1 MKSNTIKIENRGAV
15 VILSL
20 NRPEVFHSFNR
31 EMSHALLEALST
43 AEEDNN
49 IRAIIIT
56 GSGKAFSAG
65 QDLTEAT
72 AVDGPTIENILNEH
86 YNPLVRSI
94 RSMNKPIIA
103 AVNGIAAGAGANLAL
118 CCDIILASNQ
128 SSFIQAFSKI
138 GLIPDTGGTFFLPR
152 MIGFHRA
159 MAYMMTAEKMNAQE
173 AKDCG
178 LVFKIFDDQNFLEEC
193 IGFATNLANMPTRAL
208 ALTKKALNIS
218 FSNTMDQQL
227 GVELLLQIEASQT
240 HDFKEGIEAFLQKRK
255 PNFIGK

>member
-1 MKSNTIKIENRGAV
+1 MKSNTIKIENRRAV
-15 VILSL
+15 AILSL

-31 EMSHALLEALST
+31 EMSHALLEALSA

-72 AVDGPTIENILNEH
+72 AIDGPTIENILNEH

-159 MAYMMTAEKMNAQE
+159 MAYMMTAEKMSAQE

-178 LVFKIFDDQNFLEEC
+178 LVFKIFDDENFLEEC

>member
-1 MKSNTIKIENRGAV
+1 MKSNTIKIENRRAV
-15 VILSL
+15 AILSL

-159 MAYMMTAEKMNAQE
+159 MAYMMTAEKMSAQE

-218 FSNTMDQQL
+218 LSNTMDQQL

>member
-15 VILSL
+15 AILSL

-31 EMSHALLEALST
+31 EMSHALLEALSI
-43 AEEDNN
+43 AEEDNE

-94 RSMNKPIIA
+94 RSIDKPIIA

-159 MAYMMTAEKMNAQE
+159 MAYMMTAEKMSAQE

-178 LVFKIFDDQNFLEEC
+178 LVFKIFDDQSFLEDC

-218 FSNTMDQQL
+218 LSNTMDQQL

>member
-15 VILSL
+15 AILSL

-65 QDLTEAT
+65 QDLTVAT
-72 AVDGPTIENILNEH
+72 AVDGRTIENILNEH

-178 LVFKIFDDQNFLEEC
+178 LVFKIFDDENFLEEC

-255 PNFIGK
+255 PNFIGN

>member
-15 VILSL
+15 AILSL

-31 EMSHALLEALST
+31 EMSYALLEALST

-178 LVFKIFDDQNFLEEC
+178 LVFKIFDDENFLEEC

-255 PNFIGK
+255 PNFSGK

>member
-15 VILSL
+15 AILSL

-31 EMSHALLEALST
+31 EMSYALLEALST

-178 LVFKIFDDQNFLEEC
+178 LVFKIFDDENFLEEC

>member
-15 VILSL
+15 AILSL

-31 EMSHALLEALST
+31 EMSHALLEALSI
-43 AEEDNN
+43 AEEDNE

-72 AVDGPTIENILNEH
+72 AVDGPTIESILNEH

-94 RSMNKPIIA
+94 RSIDKPIIA

-159 MAYMMTAEKMNAQE
+159 MAYMMTAEKMSAQE

-178 LVFKIFDDQNFLEEC
+178 LVFKIFDDQSFLEDC

-218 FSNTMDQQL
+218 LSNTMDQQL

>member
-1 MKSNTIKIENRGAV
+1 MKSNTIKIENRRAV
-15 VILSL
+15 AILSL

-31 EMSHALLEALST
+31 EMSYALLEALST

-178 LVFKIFDDQNFLEEC
+178 LVFKIFDDENFLEEC

>member
-159 MAYMMTAEKMNAQE
+159 MAYMMTAEKMSAQE

-218 FSNTMDQQL
+218 LSNTMDQQL

>member
-15 VILSL
+15 AILSL

-31 EMSHALLEALST
+31 EMSHALLEALSI
-43 AEEDNN
+43 AEEDNE

>member
-15 VILSL
+15 AILSL

-56 GSGKAFSAG
+56 GSG
-65 QDLTEAT
+65 
-72 AVDGPTIENILNEH
+72 
-86 YNPLVRSI
+86 
-94 RSMNKPIIA
+94 IIA

-159 MAYMMTAEKMNAQE
+159 MAYMMTAEKMSAQE

>member
-15 VILSL
+15 AILSL

-31 EMSHALLEALST
+31 EMSYALLEALST

-159 MAYMMTAEKMNAQE
+159 MAYMMTAEKMSAQE

-178 LVFKIFDDQNFLEEC
+178 LVFKIFDDENFLEEC

>member
-159 MAYMMTAEKMNAQE
+159 MAYMMTAEKMSAQE

>member
-1 MKSNTIKIENRGAV
+1 
-15 VILSL
+15 
-20 NRPEVFHSFNR
+20 
-31 EMSHALLEALST
+31 MSHALLEALST

-159 MAYMMTAEKMNAQE
+159 MAYMMTAEKMSAQE

>member
-15 VILSL
+15 AILSL

-31 EMSHALLEALST
+31 EMSYALLEALST

-159 MAYMMTAEKMNAQE
+159 MAYMMTAEKMSAQE

>member
-1 MKSNTIKIENRGAV
+1 MKSNTIKIENRRAV
-15 VILSL
+15 AILSL

-31 EMSHALLEALST
+31 EMSHALLEALSA

-72 AVDGPTIENILNEH
+72 AIDGPTIENILNEH

-178 LVFKIFDDQNFLEEC
+178 LVFKIFDDENFLEEC

>member
-1 MKSNTIKIENRGAV
+1 MKSNTIKIENRRAV
-15 VILSL
+15 AILSL

-159 MAYMMTAEKMNAQE
+159 MAYMMTAEKMSAQE

>member
-15 VILSL
+15 AILSL

-178 LVFKIFDDQNFLEEC
+178 LVFKIFDDENFLEEC

-255 PNFIGK
+255 PNFSGK

>member
-15 VILSL
+15 AILSL

-178 LVFKIFDDQNFLEEC
+178 LVFKIFDDENFLEEC

>member
-15 VILSL
+15 AILSL

-31 EMSHALLEALST
+31 EMSYALLEALST

-72 AVDGPTIENILNEH
+72 AIDGPTIENILNEH

-178 LVFKIFDDQNFLEEC
+178 LVFKIFDDENFLEEC

>member
-15 VILSL
+15 AILSL

-159 MAYMMTAEKMNAQE
+159 MAYMMTAEKMSAQE

>member
-15 VILSL
+15 AILSL

-193 IGFATNLANMPTRAL
+193 IGFATNLANMPTRVL

>member
-1 MKSNTIKIENRGAV
+1 MKSNTIKIENRRAV
-15 VILSL
+15 AILSL

-31 EMSHALLEALST
+31 EMSHALLEALSA

-72 AVDGPTIENILNEH
+72 AIDGPTIENILNEH

-159 MAYMMTAEKMNAQE
+159 MAYMMTAEKMSAQE

-218 FSNTMDQQL
+218 LSNTMDQQL

>member
-159 MAYMMTAEKMNAQE
+159 MAYMMTAEKMSAQE

-178 LVFKIFDDQNFLEEC
+178 LVFKIFDDQSFLEDC

-218 FSNTMDQQL
+218 FSNTMDQQI

>member
-15 VILSL
+15 SILSL

-31 EMSHALLEALST
+31 GMSHALLEALSS

-159 MAYMMTAEKMNAQE
+159 MAYMMTAEKMSAQE

>member
-15 VILSL
+15 AILSL

-159 MAYMMTAEKMNAQE
+159 MAYMMTAEKMSAQE

-178 LVFKIFDDQNFLEEC
+178 LVFKIFDDQSFLEDC

>member
-1 MKSNTIKIENRGAV
+1 MKSNTIKIENRRAV
-15 VILSL
+15 AILSL

-31 EMSHALLEALST
+31 EMSHALLEALSA

-72 AVDGPTIENILNEH
+72 AIDGPTIENILNEH

-159 MAYMMTAEKMNAQE
+159 MAYMMTAEKMSAQE

>member
-31 EMSHALLEALST
+31 EMSHALLEALSA

-159 MAYMMTAEKMNAQE
+159 MAYMMTAEKMSAQE

>member
-31 EMSHALLEALST
+31 EMSYALLEALST

>member
-15 VILSL
+15 AILSL

>member
-15 VILSL
+15 AILSL

-31 EMSHALLEALST
+31 EMSYALLEALST

-72 AVDGPTIENILNEH
+72 AIDGPTIENILNEH

-159 MAYMMTAEKMNAQE
+159 MAYMMTAEKMSAQE

-218 FSNTMDQQL
+218 LSNTMDQQL

>member
-1 MKSNTIKIENRGAV
+1 MKSNTIKIENRRAV
-15 VILSL
+15 AILSL

-31 EMSHALLEALST
+31 EMSHALLEALSA

-178 LVFKIFDDQNFLEEC
+178 LVFKIFDDENFLEEC

>member
-31 EMSHALLEALST
+31 EMSHALLEALSA

-72 AVDGPTIENILNEH
+72 AIDGPTIENILNEH

-159 MAYMMTAEKMNAQE
+159 MAYMMTAEKMSAQE

>member
-15 VILSL
+15 AILSL

-31 EMSHALLEALST
+31 EMSYALLEALST

-159 MAYMMTAEKMNAQE
+159 MAYMMTAEKMSAQE

-218 FSNTMDQQL
+218 LSNTMDQQL